1 MPRYLLLVLSIL
13 FIAIWAGCSLPVDHV
28 IDPTRIYQTAL
39 ASLIPAASQEG
50 GTTASPAAGTAEAGA
65 PDGGTSTAV
74 ADEGTAAVACDRAM
88 PGVPI
93 DVTVPDG
100 EHFKPGESFTK
111 TWRLQNVGG
120 CTWTSEYAI
129 VWFSGDLLEAN
140 QKQFLRTEVL
150 PGQTVDISVDMTAP
164 ETPGVYQGNW
174 KLLNAEGN
182 LFGIGPSGV
191 SPFWVRIEVVAV
203 STPSPQ
209 PMPTET
215 PLPPIFVGGMIVLSL
230 EDGLDLDSGLL
241 NNGTND
247 DLKFWQDAQGTLLL
261 TPQNGARMAVYNMQ
275 APRQSECEEINLGAD
290 DMAVM
295 QLEKGIYL
303 CYRSDR
309 GFLGY
314 IRVETIDLEQVSVEY
329 MTWSLP

>member
-1 MPRYLLLVLSIL
+1 MPRGICSALV
-13 FIAIWAGCSLPVDHV
+13 
-28 IDPTRIYQTAL
+28 R
-39 ASLIPAASQEG
+39 AAF
-50 GTTASPAAGTAEAGA
+50 
-65 PDGGTSTAV
+65 
-74 ADEGTAAVACDRAM
+74 R
-88 PGVPI
+88 
-93 DVTVPDG
+93 
-100 EHFKPGESFTK
+100 
-111 TWRLQNVGG
+111 
-120 CTWTSEYAI
+120 
-129 VWFSGDLLEAN
+129 
-140 QKQFLRTEVL
+140 
-150 PGQTVDISVDMTAP
+150 
-164 ETPGVYQGNW
+164 
-174 KLLNAEGN
+174 
-182 LFGIGPSGV
+182 LFGSGSRGRGEYPISAADADV
-191 SPFWVRIEVVAV
+191 KILCPNFCGRNDRIIA
-203 STPSPQ
+203 
-209 PMPTET
+209 
-215 PLPPIFVGGMIVLSL
+215 GRR
-230 EDGLDLDSGLL
+230 LDLDSGLL